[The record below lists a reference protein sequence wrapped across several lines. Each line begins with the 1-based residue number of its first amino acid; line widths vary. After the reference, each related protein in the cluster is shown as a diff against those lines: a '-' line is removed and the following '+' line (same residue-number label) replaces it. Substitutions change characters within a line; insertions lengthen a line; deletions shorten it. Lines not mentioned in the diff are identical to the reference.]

1 VLAYGMALLRV
12 CRAQVA
18 TTLLALQHGVPLETN
33 RHAILRGAGPLGA
46 VPIYSQRRNRYEGH
60 M

>member
-1 VLAYGMALLRV
+1 MGLLRV

-18 TTLLALQHGVPLETN
+18 TTLFALQDGVPLETN